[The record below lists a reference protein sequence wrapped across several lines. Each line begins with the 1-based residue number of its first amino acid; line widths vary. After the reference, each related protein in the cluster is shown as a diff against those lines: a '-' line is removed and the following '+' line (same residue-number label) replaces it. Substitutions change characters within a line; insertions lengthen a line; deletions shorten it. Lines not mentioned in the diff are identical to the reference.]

1 MVWNEFFLCHSLCK
15 NFKYTGWA
23 NVLFLWVHNHM
34 SSKFCFSLLTY
45 LSSSPTTTVPELKS
59 ELLISTWTL
68 LNHRC
73 SALATLWTRTAL
85 DWNWPPQNLT
95 SVPLVG
101 TQQIYLRLQPWVCF
115 SDLSLWGLFLR
126 SPACSNSSRWHH
138 PASRGLLPPP
148 YALRHT
154 IYSLQYLYEN

>member
-1 MVWNEFFLCHSLCK
+1 MTVSQNNAMVWNEFFLCHSLCK
-15 NFKYTGWA
+15 NFLFTGW
-23 NVLFLWVHNHM
+23 VKILFLWVHNHM

-45 LSSSPTTTVPELKS
+45 LSSSHTTTVPELKS

-73 SALATLWTRTAL
+73 SALATLWTWTAL

-101 TQQIYLRLQPWVCF
+101 TQQA
-115 SDLSLWGLFLR
+115 SDLSPPWTLGLFLR
-126 SPACSNSSRWHH
+126 SQFVRSVSQIS
-138 PASRGLLPPP
+138 GLFQLLKVAPSC
-148 YALRHT
+148 L
-154 IYSLQYLYEN
+154 